1 MSNKILVFLL
11 PLLLSANLAQALTCK
26 SGDSA
31 CATNSAA
38 ECEKLGYAKA
48 DVTGCSHYLYCPF
61 DTAYKT
67 CSSTSSVATADCTSG
82 YAKSVDSCGS
92 TGAKGWSLGNKD
104 ANGCGKCT
112 AKECP
117 KVDVYISNSSSG
129 SSSIEIQSSTDSN
142 VENCGSFGSKGYT
155 ITATGNYSGNSAC
168 YVCEPNSC
176 PSGYTTNVASCGK
189 YEGKGWALITSSTA
203 SGDAYCGKC
212 TKKSCSSGASENAT
226 GILFNHLNGT
236 DLTQSAY
243 AIFTPNGEYTGNTR
257 CGTFTLNTREIC
269 SEYIDDKRACG
280 YGLDYDRSYDD
291 IFDACQNGGDAES
304 DCTSLNDCIR
314 DVNNLWNRQYD
325 VNYCFECGYSSDD
338 GLACW

>member
-11 PLLLSANLAQALTCK
+11 PFLLSANLAQALTCK

-82 YAKSVDSCGS
+82 YPKSVDSCGS

-112 AKECP
+112 
-117 KVDVYISNSSSG
+117 
-129 SSSIEIQSSTDSN
+129 
-142 VENCGSFGSKGYT
+142 
-155 ITATGNYSGNSAC
+155 
-168 YVCEPNSC
+168 
-176 PSGYTTNVASCGK
+176 
-189 YEGKGWALITSSTA
+189 
-203 SGDAYCGKC
+203 
-212 TKKSCSSGASENAT
+212 KKSCSSGASENAT
-226 GILFNHLNGT
+226 GILFNHLTGA

-257 CGTFTLNTREIC
+257 CGTFTLNTRIIC

-304 DCTSLNDCIR
+304 DCSSLNDCIR